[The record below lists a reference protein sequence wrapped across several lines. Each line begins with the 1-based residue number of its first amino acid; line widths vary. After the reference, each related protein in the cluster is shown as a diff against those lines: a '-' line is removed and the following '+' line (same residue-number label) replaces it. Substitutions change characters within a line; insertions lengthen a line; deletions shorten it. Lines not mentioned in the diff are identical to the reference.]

1 MRGNG
6 SLGEGGRGGRPVLWA
21 CRQVAIWGGIALG
34 FYFVV
39 TVYGPVL
46 APHFRRAP
54 TPTAA
59 TATASAAASDAAV
72 HDTLVFRANA
82 HGQVELDAAVNAAP
96 VHFIVDTGAT
106 MVTLTME
113 DAAAAGFGRGDL
125 NFTLGMSTANGRVAA
140 APVTLREVRIGQLEL
155 DDVPAA
161 VVPNLPVS
169 LLGMSFLS
177 RLDHWD
183 MRGGTLTISW

>member
-6 SLGEGGRGGRPVLWA
+6 SLGEAGRGGGPILWA
-21 CRQVAIWGGIALG
+21 CRQVAIWGGIAFG
-34 FYFVV
+34 FYFLV
-39 TVYGPVL
+39 TAYGPVL
-46 APHFRRAP
+46 APHFGRAP
-54 TPTAA
+54 RPAAA
-59 TATASAAASDAAV
+59 TATPGADASDAAV

-82 HGQVELDAAVNAAP
+82 RGQVELDGAVNAAP

-125 NFTLGMSTANGRVAA
+125 NFTLGMNTANGRVAA

-161 VVPNLPVS
+161 VVPNLSVS

>member
-1 MRGNG
+1 MPRDD
-6 SLGEGGRGGRPVLWA
+6 SLAVGRKGGPVIWA
-21 CRQVAIWGGIALG
+21 CRQVAIWGGVAFG
-34 FYFVV
+34 FYLVV
-39 TVYGPVL
+39 MFYGPRA
-46 APHFRRAP
+46 APRP
-54 TPTAA
+54 Q
-59 TATASAAASDAAV
+59 AAAMPPAAMPAAAPAGAI
-72 HDTLVFRANA
+72 HNTLVFQANA
-82 HGQVELDAAVNAAP
+82 RGQVELDGAVNAAP

-106 MVTLTME
+106 MVTLTMA
-113 DAAAAGFGRGDL
+113 DAAAAGFGSSDL

-177 RLDHWD
+177 RLDRWD
-183 MRGGTLTISW
+183 MRGGTLTISY